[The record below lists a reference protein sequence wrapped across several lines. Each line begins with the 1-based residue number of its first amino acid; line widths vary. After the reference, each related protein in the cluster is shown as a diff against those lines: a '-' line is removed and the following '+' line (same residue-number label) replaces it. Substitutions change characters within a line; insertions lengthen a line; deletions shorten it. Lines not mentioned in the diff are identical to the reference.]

1 MLFQMLQ
8 KYTGIKFDHET
19 QQLFIADPTQFEQ
32 ESPFSL
38 YDVQITPCIK
48 TIQYAGKVLSALAR
62 ATNRVV
68 SSTNRTHTRTH
79 THTHTARTTHT
90 SCPIYCTS
98 PSRRP

>member
-32 ESPFSL
+32 ECPFSL

-48 TIQYAGKVLSALAR
+48 TIQYAGKVHRPSPNR
-62 ATNRVV
+62 AV
-68 SSTNRTHTRTH
+68 SSTNRTRTRTH
-79 THTHTARTTHT
+79 TAHT
-90 SCPIYCTS
+90 SYPIYCTS
-98 PSRRP
+98 RSRRP

>member
-48 TIQYAGKVLSALAR
+48 TIQYAGKVLSA
-62 ATNRVV
+62 
-68 SSTNRTHTRTH
+68 HH
-79 THTHTARTTHT
+79 
-90 SCPIYCTS
+90 
-98 PSRRP
+98 